1 MSKGKNIMVNSYDH
15 TNNFNLPL
23 YKDSTPADFRDGYNS
38 AMRSVDENMLNI
50 STDINKANA
59 NLTALGADTPEKAAT
74 LATDI
79 ANGSNAHHLLTFMGI
94 TDDTSAGE
102 HINAIEQNHTDTQN
116 NTNAIE
122 QNHTATQNNTN
133 ALTALGAETVD
144 KATALK
150 TTIGVARLNATNN
163 TNALTALGAETITKA
178 TALKN
183 TINNKQDKPPVQT
196 ELVAIGD
203 SYFEGSSTTT
213 PATDSMIAV
222 ASRLLGLTCHNLA
235 VGGTG
240 FHNGDTTGDNTF
252 SKQLDKAAARITD
265 KTAVKYVVIGGGRN
279 DPDSLTYNEVADTLT
294 KAKKL
299 FPDSEICF
307 IPMLWDST
315 YPTGKSH
322 NYSTMLNA
330 GNYTDTWTVQD
341 APSWGLYRDNEM
353 TDIHPNT
360 TGATRYG
367 HYIANAIKHNL
378 TTQPRVERWESINKD
393 PGMTDTNVSECNVYI
408 NGTTVTINM
417 RAHLLK
423 WSTNA
428 IYQINGAS
436 TLGIW
441 KLLLAWFDDAT
452 PVRVKFDGHK
462 LSVVDV
468 FPGSTAGGPNKILN
482 TYFTFNI
489 MDL

>member
-1 MSKGKNIMVNSYDH
+1 MVNSYDH

-23 YKDSTPADFRDGYNS
+23 YKDNTPADFRDGYNS
-38 AMRSVDENMLNI
+38 AMQSIDENMLNI
-50 STDINKANA
+50 STGINKANA

-79 ANGSNAHHLLTFMGI
+79 ANGSNAHHLLTYMGI

-116 NTNAIE
+116 NTNA
-122 QNHTATQNNTN
+122 
-133 ALTALGAETVD
+133 LTALGAETVD
-144 KATALK
+144 KATTLK
-150 TTIGVARLNATNN
+150 TTIDVAHLNASNN
-163 TNALTALGAETITKA
+163 TDALTALGAETINKA

-203 SYFEGSSTTT
+203 SYFEGLNTTT

-240 FHNGDTTGDNTF
+240 FHNGDTKGDNTF
-252 SKQLDKAAARITD
+252 NKQLDKAAALIAD
-265 KTAVKYVVIGGGRN
+265 KTSVKYVVIGGGRN

-341 APSWGLYRDNEM
+341 APSWGLYRDTEM

-360 TGATRYG
+360 IGAARYG
-367 HYIANAIKHNL
+367 HYIANILKHHL
-378 TTQPRVERWESINKD
+378 TAQPRVERWESINKD

-423 WSTNA
+423 WSTDA

-441 KLLLAWFDDAT
+441 KLMLAWFDDAT

-468 FPGSTAGGPNKILN
+468 FPGSATGAPNTLS

-489 MDL
+489 MDF

>member
-1 MSKGKNIMVNSYDH
+1 MADGYGH
-15 TNNFNLPL
+15 TTNFNLPL
-23 YKDSTPADFRDGYNS
+23 YQDNTPADLRDGYNNS
-38 AMRSVDENMLNI
+38 MRVIDDNMLLITTGVNRA
-50 STDINKANA
+50 NK
-59 NLTALGADTPEKAAT
+59 NLAALGADTPEKAAA

-79 ANGSNAHHLLTFMGI
+79 ANGNTAHHLLSHMGI
-94 TDDTSAGE
+94 VDDTSADE
-102 HINAIEQNHTDTQN
+102 H
-116 NTNAIE
+116 TNAIK
-122 QNHTATQNNTN
+122 QNHKDTQNNTN

-144 KATALK
+144 KATTLK
-150 TTIGVARLNATNN
+150 TTISVAHLNASNN
-163 TNALTALGAETITKA
+163 TKALTALGAETITKA

-183 TINNKQDKPPVQT
+183 TINNKQDKSPVQT
-196 ELVAIGD
+196 ELIAIGD
-203 SYFEGSSTTT
+203 SYFEGFRTTT
-213 PATDSMIAV
+213 PATDNMIAV
-222 ASRLLGLTCHNLA
+222 ASRLLGLTCHNFA
-235 VGGTG
+235 VGGVG

-252 SKQLDKAAARITD
+252 SKQLDKAAAQITD
-265 KTAVKYVVIGGGRN
+265 KTSVKYVVIGGGRN

-315 YPTGKSH
+315 YPTNKSH
-322 NYSTMLNA
+322 NYSTMLKA

-341 APSWGLYRDNEM
+341 APSWGLYRDTEM

-360 TGATRYG
+360 NGAARYG
-367 HYIANAIKHNL
+367 HYIANILKHHL
-378 TTQPRVERWESINKD
+378 TAQPRVERWESINKD
-393 PGMTDTNVSECNVYI
+393 PSMTDTDVSECNVYI
-408 NGTTVTINM
+408 NGTTVTLNA

-423 WSTNA
+423 WSTNP

-441 KLLLAWFDDAT
+441 KLMLAWFDDAT
-452 PVRVKFDGHK
+452 PVRVKFDGHV

-468 FPGSTAGGPNKILN
+468 FPGGATGGPNKILN

>member
-1 MSKGKNIMVNSYDH
+1 MTDY
-15 TNNFNLPL
+15 TTNFNLEKYQTGDAANL
-23 YKDSTPADFRDGYNS
+23 NDQYNASMDIIDDNMYK
-38 AMRSVDENMLNI
+38 
-50 STDINKANA
+50 INTNANTAGGKAAQALETAQNNTK
-59 NLTALGADTPEKAAT
+59 NLTALGV
-74 LATDI
+74 
-79 ANGSNAHHLLTFMGI
+79 
-94 TDDTSAGE
+94 
-102 HINAIEQNHTDTQN
+102 TDTK
-116 NTNAIE
+116 
-122 QNHTATQNNTN
+122 TATQLKNKIDTTATNLATTTETANNAAN
-133 ALTALGAETVD
+133 NLNALGANTV
-144 KATALK
+144 K
-150 TTIGVARLNATNN
+150 NATN
-163 TNALTALGAETITKA
+163 
-178 TALKN
+178 LKN
-183 TINNKQDKPPVQT
+183 RINDTYTKNESDNRYLQKPNAQDT
-196 ELVAIGD
+196 LIAIGD
-203 SYFEGSSTTT
+203 SYFEGFRTTT

-222 ASRLLGLTCHNLA
+222 ASRLLGLTCHNYA

-252 SKQLDKAAARITD
+252 SKQLDKAAARIND
-265 KTAVKYVVIGGGRN
+265 KTSVKYVVIGGGRN

-294 KAKKL
+294 KAKRL

-360 TGATRYG
+360 SGAARYG
-367 HYIANAIKHNL
+367 HYIANILKYHL
-378 TTQPRVERWESINKD
+378 TAQPRVERWESINKD

-423 WSTNA
+423 WATNA

-441 KLLLAWFDDAT
+441 KIMLAWFDDAT

-468 FPGSTAGGPNKILN
+468 FPGSSAGGPNKILN
-482 TYFTFNI
+482 SYFTFNI
-489 MDL
+489 MDF